1 MNTINESD
9 IFAHKIGI
17 TVIKLAAVST
27 LKPMLRASL
36 PIEDTDN
43 GLEVFSST

>member
-1 MNTINESD
+1 MNTIHESV
-9 IFAHKIGI
+9 IFAHKIVI
-17 TVIKLAAVST
+17 TVIKMAAVST

-36 PIEDTDN
+36 LREDTDN